1 MIAKNCDRTGIRNQE
16 FPQEFYSGM
25 GHTRSGT
32 RNTRVQELPRG
43 HHGWGTLSTQGR
55 PAGWSPTPDPSILER
70 MGPKKDTV
78 LDPNDPRILW
88 QYFTRLEQNAKG
100 KWKSQCQCCGKFYI
114 DFTPSKILEHYGFE
128 STRATPAKFKACK
141 GIDNEENKQVKETA
155 QRIHAAQFMAKSA
168 QKAAKAQG
176 SCTQQAA
183 DDEYF
188 VSHGLNVDQLR
199 ASGHLPVHNSAIVA
213 AFANATPR
221 KASSSAAE
229 SPGESAARPVVQKL
243 SEAAKDKLDET
254 WAAAVYELALPFNL
268 LEHPSI
274 RKAIDTTADL
284 VRTHPP
290 SGVLPRTV
298 GICFTRTCTRPRTS

>member
-1 MIAKNCDRTGIRNQE
+1 
-16 FPQEFYSGM
+16 
-25 GHTRSGT
+25 
-32 RNTRVQELPRG
+32 
-43 HHGWGTLSTQGR
+43 
-55 PAGWSPTPDPSILER
+55 

-100 KWKSQCQCCGKFYI
+100 KWKSQCQCCGKVYI

-284 VRTHPP
+284 VRTPPP

>member
-1 MIAKNCDRTGIRNQE
+1 
-16 FPQEFYSGM
+16 
-25 GHTRSGT
+25 
-32 RNTRVQELPRG
+32 
-43 HHGWGTLSTQGR
+43 
-55 PAGWSPTPDPSILER
+55 

-290 SGVLPRTV
+290 SGVLRRSTELRCRRGGV
-298 GICFTRTCTRPRTS
+298 

>member
-1 MIAKNCDRTGIRNQE
+1 
-16 FPQEFYSGM
+16 
-25 GHTRSGT
+25 
-32 RNTRVQELPRG
+32 
-43 HHGWGTLSTQGR
+43 
-55 PAGWSPTPDPSILER
+55 

-199 ASGHLPVHNSAIVA
+199 ASGHLPVHNSAIGLRSLRQRDA
-213 AFANATPR
+213 AQ
-221 KASSSAAE
+221 S
-229 SPGESAARPVVQKL
+229 KL
-243 SEAAKDKLDET
+243 QRGRITGRECRSTGGSEAIG
-254 WAAAVYELALPFNL
+254 
-268 LEHPSI
+268 S
-274 RKAIDTTADL
+274 RK
-284 VRTHPP
+284 
-290 SGVLPRTV
+290 G
-298 GICFTRTCTRPRTS
+298 

>member
-1 MIAKNCDRTGIRNQE
+1 
-16 FPQEFYSGM
+16 
-25 GHTRSGT
+25 
-32 RNTRVQELPRG
+32 
-43 HHGWGTLSTQGR
+43 
-55 PAGWSPTPDPSILER
+55 

-100 KWKSQCQCCGKFYI
+100 KWKSQCLCCGKFYI

-254 WAAAVYELALPFNL
+254 
-268 LEHPSI
+268 
-274 RKAIDTTADL
+274 
-284 VRTHPP
+284 
-290 SGVLPRTV
+290 
-298 GICFTRTCTRPRTS
+298 

>member
-1 MIAKNCDRTGIRNQE
+1 MIGQESGIPAGILLRNGTYQIRNQE
-16 FPQEFYSGM
+16 YPG
-25 GHTRSGT
+25 SGT
-32 RNTRVQELPRG
+32 PEGAPWLGYFEYPG
-43 HHGWGTLSTQGR
+43 
-55 PAGWSPTPDPSILER
+55 PAGRVVPDSWTDPSILER

-274 RKAIDTTADL
+274 RKAIDTTADQ

-290 SGVLPRTV
+290 GGVLRRSTELRCRRGGV
-298 GICFTRTCTRPRTS
+298 